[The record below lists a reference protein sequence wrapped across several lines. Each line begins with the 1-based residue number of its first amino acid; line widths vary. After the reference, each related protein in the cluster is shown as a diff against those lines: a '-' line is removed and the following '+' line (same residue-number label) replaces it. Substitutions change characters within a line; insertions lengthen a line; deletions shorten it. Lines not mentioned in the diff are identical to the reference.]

1 MLQLIKNSDLPDFSI
16 ICIGTD
22 GIDGNSTSAGGFISK
37 KTIELLKR
45 KNLDVDHYIR
55 GKNSNVLLTKL
66 HSTINTGYT
75 GANFNDVYLFVR
87 DE

>member
-1 MLQLIKNSDLPDFSI
+1 MLQLIKDSDPPDFSI

-37 KTIELLKR
+37 KTIEQLKR
-45 KNLDVDHYIR
+45 KNFDVEDHLR
-55 GKNSNVLLTKL
+55 TKNSNVLLTKL

>member
-1 MLQLIKNSDLPDFSI
+1 MVLMETPLRRADSYQ
-16 ICIGTD
+16 
-22 GIDGNSTSAGGFISK
+22 K

>member
-1 MLQLIKNSDLPDFSI
+1 MLQLIKSSDHHDFSI

-45 KNLDVDHYIR
+45 KNLDVGHYLKS
-55 GKNSNVLLTKL
+55 KNSNVLLKNL

-75 GANFNDVYLFVR
+75 GANFNDIYLFVR
-87 DE
+87 EK